1 MSSVPSQVL
10 PEPDGRIR
18 VSFMHQGPGEAALV
32 MKAKPGAQ
40 TGDAAKA
47 QPLTEKRSWEPPA
60 AQGPTE
66 RERLAE
72 RAHQDRDIVY
82 FLQQPETHAFK
93 LSHDYTESRAGVD
106 KYLNVVRPGST
117 VSDPS
122 AKVLDTGEP
131 LKVEVMTGRKL
142 EQAGIDPGDE
152 KVGSDQAVV
161 VFRFPAVKQGQS
173 VRLRMAETYAAP
185 ESYYLDGDELVFD
198 RSLARPRNSVVLPSG
213 WYLVALSIPGVI
225 TQTAD
230 GLVRIDFVNSRP
242 DNVAVLIK
250 AKKLA
255 SAKR

>member
-1 MSSVPSQVL
+1 
-10 PEPDGRIR
+10 
-18 VSFMHQGPGEAALV
+18 MHQGPGEAAPL
-32 MKAKPGAQ
+32 KHAHPGAQ

-122 AKVLDTGEP
+122 AYVLDTGEK
-131 LKVEVMTGRKL
+131 LSTRLMTGAELDRK
-142 EQAGIDPGDE
+142 
-152 KVGSDQAVV
+152 
-161 VFRFPAVKQGQS
+161 
-173 VRLRMAETYAAP
+173 
-185 ESYYLDGDELVFD
+185 
-198 RSLARPRNSVVLPSG
+198 SVV
-213 WYLVALSIPGVI
+213 
-225 TQTAD
+225 
-230 GLVRIDFVNSRP
+230 
-242 DNVAVLIK
+242 
-250 AKKLA
+250 
-255 SAKR
+255 